1 MSEAQSG
8 VVTTPLKKGLGMGSS
23 SRLYTQ
29 LFAQLRAVHP
39 TQRITHIANWTWII
53 VGLIQAKSVQLS
65 QIAQHIPGEAQ
76 AAGRIAKIRRWLM
89 NARVDVNAFYQPLIA
104 QVLTNWRGKHVYI
117 ILDGCTV
124 NRGALQI
131 LRISL
136 SHCARALPLAWHV
149 VAGMGLVQL
158 EVCVAMLNHVACLL
172 QPVASVTL
180 LADRGFRDRD
190 WAQHCCT
197 LGWSYIIRIANNTT
211 VTLPD
216 GRRTRVSALGVKPGQ
231 RRYFTQVRL
240 SRDADWVCNVAIT
253 WTTATPTQPAELCVV
268 ATKHTAGQRTLD
280 RYLKRMHSEASFR
293 DDTSGGFTG
302 DGTKLRDPD
311 RLSHLLLALAVAV
324 LWVYEIGEQV
334 LHADARA
341 QIDPAHK
348 RQLSVFQLG
357 WRALRRAMSCH
368 ALPPFTL
375 HLKPRKLDP
384 STRKC

>member
-1 MSEAQSG
+1 
-8 VVTTPLKKGLGMGSS
+8 
-23 SRLYTQ
+23 
-29 LFAQLRAVHP
+29 VHP

-216 GRRTRVSALGVKPGQ
+216 GRQTRVSGLGVKPAQ

-240 SRDADWVCNVAIT
+240 SRDADWLCNLAIRG
-253 WTTATPTQPAELCVV
+253 TTATPTQPAEWCVV